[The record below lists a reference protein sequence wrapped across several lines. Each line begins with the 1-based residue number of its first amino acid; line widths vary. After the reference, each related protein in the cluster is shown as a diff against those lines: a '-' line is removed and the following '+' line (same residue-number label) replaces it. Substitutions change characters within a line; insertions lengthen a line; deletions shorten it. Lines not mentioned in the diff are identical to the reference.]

1 METAIKIIKA
11 DKVKAYIEKPS
22 KYEQDFPK
30 EETKQDVEKNNNTED
45 KKDTSVKQEK

>member
-11 DKVKAYIEKPS
+11 GKVEEYIEKPS

-30 EETKQDVEKNNNTED
+30 EEVKSED
-45 KKDTSVKQEK
+45 KKEQNGTEKKADKSVKEK